1 MKKQQI
7 EIERSLRSTSANI
20 IWGIISTEGG
30 MGKWLADEVKAVD
43 DKFFFTWGDEWSH
56 HEKRCA
62 NTLERVRHSH
72 IRLRWA
78 DETDPEAYLE
88 MRMVHNEMTD
98 GYSLHV
104 TDFALPEDLDSLYD
118 IWEQNFDQLRQAT
131 GLLFR
136 PLVLHPSSSP
146 SSRLIFPYRQTLSK
160 NKKTK
165 KWEFLIKLSYFC
177 ISTMNP

>member
-7 EIERSLRSTSANI
+7 EIERSLLSTSANI

-78 DETDPEAYLE
+78 DETDPDAYLE

-131 GLLFR
+131 GL
-136 PLVLHPSSSP
+136 
-146 SSRLIFPYRQTLSK
+146 
-160 NKKTK
+160 
-165 KWEFLIKLSYFC
+165 
-177 ISTMNP
+177 

>member
-72 IRLRWA
+72 I
-78 DETDPEAYLE
+78 
-88 MRMVHNEMTD
+88 
-98 GYSLHV
+98 
-104 TDFALPEDLDSLYD
+104 
-118 IWEQNFDQLRQAT
+118 
-131 GLLFR
+131 
-136 PLVLHPSSSP
+136 VL
-146 SSRLIFPYRQTLSK
+146 
-160 NKKTK
+160 
-165 KWEFLIKLSYFC
+165 
-177 ISTMNP
+177 